1 MSPSLCP
8 LFTLLPQF
16 HNNTP
21 PTPTDLAQSS
31 TQFKAKSPVWWKT
44 LIRNS
49 IFSSTL
55 ISTLVGIL
63 SMLLFLLS
71 FIYFS
76 IQSFVFFSLC
86 CFCFRFSFVLM
97 AVYYCIVGTHRGT
110 KILRIDVKREYLL
123 PIR

>member
-8 LFTLLPQF
+8 FFTLLPQF

-76 IQSFVFFSLC
+76 IQSFVFFLC
-86 CFCFRFSFVLM
+86 VVFAFVF
-97 AVYYCIVGTHRGT
+97 
-110 KILRIDVKREYLL
+110 LL
-123 PIR
+123 SWLYTTV

>member
-8 LFTLLPQF
+8 FFTLLPQF

-76 IQSFVFFSLC
+76 IQSFVFL
-86 CFCFRFSFVLM
+86 FVLFLLSFFFCLNG
-97 AVYYCIVGTHRGT
+97 CI
-110 KILRIDVKREYLL
+110 LL
-123 PIR
+123 YSRYT